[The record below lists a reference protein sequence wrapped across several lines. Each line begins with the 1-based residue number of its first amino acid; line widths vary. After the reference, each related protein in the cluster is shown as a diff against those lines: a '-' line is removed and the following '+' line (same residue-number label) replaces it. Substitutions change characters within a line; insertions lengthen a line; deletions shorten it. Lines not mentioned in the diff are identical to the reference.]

1 MKKRAIALGLFSLLL
16 SYSSIGQGG
25 SFVSF
30 INDANKGTGSDVFF
44 NYIAIGGADVDM
56 FTIVMVSFPNWNQGQ
71 SCPDGRSEIRHATH
85 NGSAT
90 ILESFCHSMVA
101 YKQDRDP
108 TTGNYSWN
116 NTAAVDDIAMEHE
129 YDIPSTLGTGGY
141 VHMRC
146 EYSW

>member
-1 MKKRAIALGLFSLLL
+1 
-16 SYSSIGQGG
+16 
-25 SFVSF
+25 
-30 INDANKGTGSDVFF
+30 
-44 NYIAIGGADVDM
+44 
-56 FTIVMVSFPNWNQGQ
+56 
-71 SCPDGRSEIRHATH
+71 
-85 NGSAT
+85 
-90 ILESFCHSMVA
+90 MVA